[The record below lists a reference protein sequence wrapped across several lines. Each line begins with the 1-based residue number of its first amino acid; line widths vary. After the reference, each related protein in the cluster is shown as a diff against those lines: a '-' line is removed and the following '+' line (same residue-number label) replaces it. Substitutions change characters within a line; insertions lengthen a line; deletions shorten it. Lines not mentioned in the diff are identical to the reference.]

1 MNNFPLRKLKMK
13 AILRKEKWY
22 KQDQGM
28 NMDKKRKKK
37 KDINKDSITNLCLQL
52 TKVILS
58 SITKYNEIWGT
69 FFCLKCMITK

>member
-1 MNNFPLRKLKMK
+1 MK

-37 KDINKDSITNLCLQL
+37 ER
-52 TKVILS
+52 
-58 SITKYNEIWGT
+58 Y
-69 FFCLKCMITK
+69 